1 MSYSFF
7 LQVPLRNKDY
17 QDFRLSN
24 KERRKMNEKDFKMHM
39 DLLKKRQERNITK
52 EEAMHT
58 FVMAGIFNWDG
69 TYTDNY
75 PCLQAWQAERKRNKK
90 CTASDQT

>member
-1 MSYSFF
+1 M
-7 LQVPLRNKDY
+7 ND
-17 QDFRLSN
+17 QDIKRL
-24 KERRKMNEKDFKMHM
+24 M
-39 DLLKKRQERNITK
+39 DLAKKRLKRKSTK

-58 FVMAGIFNWDG
+58 FVMAGILNLDG

-75 PCLQAWQAERKRNKK
+75 PYLQAWDAEQKANKK

>member
-1 MSYSFF
+1 
-7 LQVPLRNKDY
+7 
-17 QDFRLSN
+17 
-24 KERRKMNEKDFKMHM
+24 M
-39 DLLKKRQERNITK
+39 DLAKKNLQKKVTK

-75 PCLQAWQAERKRNKK
+75 PCLQAWQAEQKANKK
-90 CTASDQT
+90 CTASDQI